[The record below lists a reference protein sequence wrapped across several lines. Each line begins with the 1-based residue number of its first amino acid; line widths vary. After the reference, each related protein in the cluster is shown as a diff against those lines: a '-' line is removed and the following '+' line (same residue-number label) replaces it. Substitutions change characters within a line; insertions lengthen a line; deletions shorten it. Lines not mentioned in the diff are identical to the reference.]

1 LIPISADDRR
11 LTSDNEAGD
20 EDMVEGGEEEMAE
33 GGEEVVDASSDWL
46 LQCSCRRTQCW
57 HGASALH
64 YSLIQYDSP

>member
-1 LIPISADDRR
+1 
-11 LTSDNEAGD
+11 
-20 EDMVEGGEEEMAE
+20 MVEGGEEEMAE